1 MSKLFVV
8 ATPIGNLED
17 ITYRA
22 IKILKSV
29 NTILCEDTRITS
41 RLLQKYQI
49 NEKKLVIYND
59 HSTDSDRQ
67 KILKIIK
74 SEGEVALVTDAG
86 TPNISDPGQGLV
98 KFLNK
103 NSIKVTPIPGCSSI
117 IAAISSSSL
126 DIDKFTF
133 IGFLPTGKNKMVELL
148 TKIDSEFSFV
158 YLERSS
164 RLISSLKL
172 ILSTLGD
179 RNVNIARELTKIH
192 EQIKTDSISNII
204 DYFNDNI
211 DKLRGEF
218 VIIVEKST
226 KQDNLDKVQIGL
238 EIKKLLDKNYKTKD
252 ISEMIMMKY
261 GQNKKITYDLI
272 LQLKK

>member
-17 ITYRA
+17 VTYRA

-29 NTILCEDTRITS
+29 TTILCEDTRITS

-49 NEKKLVIYND
+49 YEKKLIIYND

-67 KILKIIK
+67 KILKIIN
-74 SEGEVALVTDAG
+74 SEQEVALVSDAG

-103 NSIKVTPIPGCSSI
+103 NSVSVVPIPGCSSLVT
-117 IAAISSSSL
+117 AISSSPL

-133 IGFLPTGKNKMVELL
+133 IGFLPTGKNKVVELL
-148 TKIDSEFSFV
+148 SKIDNDFSFI

-164 RLISSLKL
+164 RLISSLEL
-172 ILSTLGD
+172 MASTLGE
-179 RNVNIARELTKIH
+179 RNVTIARELTKIH
-192 EQIKTDSISNII
+192 EQIKTDSVSGIINYFSN
-204 DYFNDNI
+204 NI
-211 DKLRGEF
+211 EKLKGEF
-218 VIIVEKST
+218 VIIVEKSN
-226 KQDNLDKVQIGL
+226 KQNNLDKTQIEL
-238 EIKKLLDKNYKTKD
+238 EIKKLLAKNYKTKD
-252 ISEMIMMKY
+252 ISELIMMKF